1 VVARPARRRPT
12 RVECASNL
20 SAPGAIGA
28 VTVALSCRLTVS
40 MHRILLREVV
50 VDAPSEIFAAERDF
64 WAAALL
70 TRARQVERYPEF
82 TALLDPASLSVVGL
96 QDIGTDGARFHV
108 DLETDDVEAEVA
120 RLVRLGAVKVS
131 DGRTWTVLRDP
142 RRATRLCGARRV
154 PRLRGAI
161 PRGVLTDADQPAA
174 WPTSRTRPCTR
185 RRRSRRTDGMAGVI
199 G

>member
-1 VVARPARRRPT
+1 
-12 RVECASNL
+12 
-20 SAPGAIGA
+20 
-28 VTVALSCRLTVS
+28 

-50 VDAPSEIFAAERDF
+50 IDAPSEIFAAERDF

-70 TRARQVERYPEF
+70 TRAGQVEHYPEF

-142 RRATRLCGARRV
+142 AGLLVCVV
-154 PRLRGAI
+154 PAES
-161 PRGVLTDADQPAA
+161 PDFAE
-174 WPTSRTRPCTR
+174 
-185 RRRSRRTDGMAGVI
+185 RSREVY
-199 G
+199 

>member
-1 VVARPARRRPT
+1 
-12 RVECASNL
+12 
-20 SAPGAIGA
+20 
-28 VTVALSCRLTVS
+28 

-50 VDAPSEIFAAERDF
+50 IDAPSEIFAAERDF

-142 RRATRLCGARRV
+142 AGLLVCVV
-154 PRLRGAI
+154 PAES
-161 PRGVLTDADQPAA
+161 PDFAE
-174 WPTSRTRPCTR
+174 
-185 RRRSRRTDGMAGVI
+185 RSREVY
-199 G
+199 

>member
-1 VVARPARRRPT
+1 M
-12 RVECASNL
+12 
-20 SAPGAIGA
+20 
-28 VTVALSCRLTVS
+28 S

-50 VDAPSEIFAAERDF
+50 VDAPAEVFAAERDF

-142 RRATRLCGARRV
+142 AGLLVCVV
-154 PRLRGAI
+154 PAES
-161 PRGVLTDADQPAA
+161 PDFAE
-174 WPTSRTRPCTR
+174 
-185 RRRSRRTDGMAGVI
+185 RSREVY
-199 G
+199 

>member
-1 VVARPARRRPT
+1 M
-12 RVECASNL
+12 
-20 SAPGAIGA
+20 
-28 VTVALSCRLTVS
+28 S

-50 VDAPSEIFAAERDF
+50 IDAPTEIFAAERDF

-70 TRARQVERYPEF
+70 TQARQVERYPEF
-82 TALLDPASLSVVGL
+82 TALVDPASLSVVGL

-142 RRATRLCGARRV
+142 AGLVVCVV
-154 PRLRGAI
+154 PAES
-161 PRGVLTDADQPAA
+161 PDFAE
-174 WPTSRTRPCTR
+174 
-185 RRRSRRTDGMAGVI
+185 RSREVY
-199 G
+199 